1 MRPINQS
8 DITAAR
14 TKLSV
19 ALLLT
24 LGLLPLVWWMP
35 RQLPMPAG
43 AALPPAGIVAED
55 TFDHARIRAI
65 EEQLTQTV
73 SALQTTNVFV
83 LVDAT
88 PGMEEALTAAADA
101 LEPLLA
107 DVSGQAG
114 AGAYR
119 DAAEGAWLYTEAPSG
134 SDVPRWLRRLSTD
147 AQYDQDELEAVYYGL
162 QQALQSAVFR
172 PGQTNVLILLG
183 DAGNHAQEAL
193 TQVEPLTL
201 RDEMNRL
208 GVHFAAVQL
217 RHPEGR
223 HPAGTA
229 YEQFGE
235 QLRQDFLSTKTP
247 FDPLAWEHGLRYQ
260 TDSYPAMMLATCR
273 SGEAASA
280 LALEA
285 LLENYLREVNTAVD
299 ERVRSLEAVQAGTA
313 DTLLVVPATLNSS
326 ELAYL
331 TTYRRYQWEQLDSSV
346 EAVRAGY

>member
-83 LVDAT
+83 LADAT
-88 PGMEEALTAAADA
+88 PGMEEALTASADV

-107 DVSGQAG
+107 GVSGQVG

-119 DAAEGAWLYTEAPSG
+119 DAAEGAWLYMEAPGG
-134 SDVPRWLRRLSTD
+134 SDIPRWLRRLSTD
-147 AQYDQDELEAVYYGL
+147 VQYDQDEPEAVYYGL
-162 QQALQSAVFR
+162 QQALQSAVFQ

-201 RDEMNRL
+201 RDEMARL

-217 RHPEGR
+217 RHPEGM
-223 HPAGTA
+223 A

-235 QLRQDFLSTKTP
+235 QLHQDFLPTKTP
-247 FDPLAWEHGLRYQ
+247 LDPVAWEHGLRYQ

-280 LALEA
+280 LALET

-299 ERVRSLEAVQAGTA
+299 ERVRILEAVQAGRA
-313 DTLLVVPATLNSS
+313 DGSEMELPVAASEVDYLQAYHRYGHAPS
-326 ELAYL
+326 ELVEKANAY
-331 TTYRRYQWEQLDSSV
+331 E
-346 EAVRAGY
+346 

>member
-1 MRPINQS
+1 MRPINQA

-24 LGLLPLVWWMP
+24 VGLLPLVWWMP

-73 SALQTTNVFV
+73 SALQTTNVLV

-88 PGMEEALTAAADA
+88 PGMEEALTASADA

-107 DVSGQAG
+107 GVSGQVG

-119 DAAEGAWLYTEAPSG
+119 DAAEGAWLYTEAPGG

-147 AQYDQDELEAVYYGL
+147 VQYDQDEPEAVYYGL
-162 QQALQSAVFR
+162 QQALQSAVFQ

-193 TQVEPLTL
+193 TQVEPSTL
-201 RDEMNRL
+201 RAEMDRL

-217 RHPEGR
+217 RHPEG
-223 HPAGTA
+223 AA

-235 QLRQDFLSTKTP
+235 QLQRDFFPIKTP
-247 FDPLAWEHGLRYQ
+247 LDPVAWEHGLRYQ

-299 ERVRSLEAVQAGTA
+299 ERVRILEAVQAGRA
-313 DTLLVVPATLNSS
+313 DGSEMELPVAASEVNYLQAYHRYQHTPS
-326 ELAYL
+326 ELVEKANAY
-331 TTYRRYQWEQLDSSV
+331 E
-346 EAVRAGY
+346 

>member
-8 DITAAR
+8 DITTAR

-24 LGLLPLVWWMP
+24 VGLLPLVWWMP
-35 RQLPMPAG
+35 RQLPTPTG

-55 TFDHARIRAI
+55 TFDYTRIRAI

-88 PGMEEALTAAADA
+88 PGMEEALTASADV

-107 DVSGQAG
+107 GVSGQVG

-134 SDVPRWLRRLSTD
+134 SDIPRWLRRLSTD
-147 AQYDQDELEAVYYGL
+147 VQYDQDEPEAVYYGL
-162 QQALQSAVFR
+162 QQALQSAVFQ

-193 TQVEPLTL
+193 TQVEPAAL
-201 RDEMNRL
+201 RQEMERL
-208 GVHFAAVQL
+208 GVHFAAMQL
-217 RHPEGR
+217 RHPEGM
-223 HPAGTA
+223 A

-235 QLRQDFLSTKTP
+235 QLRQDFLSSES
-247 FDPLAWEHGLRYQ
+247 PLEPIAWEHGLRYQ
-260 TDSYPAMMLATCR
+260 TNSYPAMMLATCR
-273 SGEAASA
+273 SGETASA

-299 ERVRSLEAVQAGTA
+299 EWVRILEAVQAGRA
-313 DTLLVVPATLNSS
+313 NGSEMELPVAASEVDYLQAYHRYGHAPS
-326 ELAYL
+326 ELVEKANAY
-331 TTYRRYQWEQLDSSV
+331 E
-346 EAVRAGY
+346 